1 MGAPAIL
8 FIDEI
13 DSIVGKRSN
22 STNQSGVGN
31 RLLSTLLNE
40 MDGIGIKLDEKK
52 KESKKLELEGA
63 GSEQVCYVVSPFR
76 CCPTI
81 ASRLNA
87 YSRKIREYILRLS

>member
-63 GSEQVCYVVSPFR
+63 GSGQVCYVVSQFR